1 MTFTASWMQQSL
13 RVRAQTAAQK
23 HFNTAKLTSVRKMVQ
38 AKKVRTA
45 KDYKLPGWISNVLRG
60 EDLLLSVLV
69 VELDNVFMHNLYL
82 KDEVVTLKN
91 QIIWKLSGTFPK
103 GRPIKLINPNLEK
116 YQIFKMSPALTEK
129 PGVFMMWLR
138 MSLAINW
145 KYTKSECNG
154 KVTL

>member
-60 EDLLLSVLV
+60 R
-69 VELDNVFMHNLYL
+69 FTL
-82 KDEVVTLKN
+82 KCPCGWAGQCFSAQFVPLKN
-91 QIIWKLSGTFPK
+91 QIIWKLRSGTFPK

>member
-1 MTFTASWMQQSL
+1 MTFTASWMYQSL

-60 EDLLLSVLV
+60 EGLLLSVLV
-69 VELDNVFMHNLYL
+69 VELDNVFLHNLYL

-91 QIIWKLSGTFPK
+91 QIIWKLRSGTFPK

-116 YQIFKMSPALTEK
+116 YQIFKMSPAGSSTSE
-129 PGVFMMWLR
+129 VQRSLR
-138 MSLAINW
+138 SLEYSW
-145 KYTKSECNG
+145 CD
-154 KVTL
+154 